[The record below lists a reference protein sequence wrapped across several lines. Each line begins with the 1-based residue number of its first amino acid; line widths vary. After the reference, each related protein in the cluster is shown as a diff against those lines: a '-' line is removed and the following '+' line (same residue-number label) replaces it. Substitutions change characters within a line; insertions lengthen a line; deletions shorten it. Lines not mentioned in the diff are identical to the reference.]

1 MSSNS
6 EVSYGAR
13 IGNAEKLVA
22 ALQNFNNYSPLKPEY
37 SITAFNDLITQIKT
51 QNNTVASKKQN
62 YSLAVENRRQVFEK
76 DPNSINNLLSPIN
89 STVKVSYGRTAKEAT
104 DIATIIAKIR
114 GANIKPKTSTNVEEA
129 TVSQSYQSYNSKAQ
143 FFSDLI
149 VNLTNLGT
157 NYTPTNTSIE
167 LAELTNIY
175 NNAIAANANVMNSFT
190 QFSQTNNIRI
200 SAYQTLSQT
209 AIRIKDSVKAQY
221 GNNSTE
227 YNLIKGLKI

>member
-22 ALQNFNNYSPLKPEY
+22 ALQNFNTYNPIKPEY
-37 SITAFNDLITQIKT
+37 SITAYNDLITQIKT
-51 QNNTVASKKQN
+51 QNNTVASKKQS
-62 YSLAVENRRQVFEK
+62 YSLAVESRRQVFEK
-76 DPNSINNLLSPIN
+76 DPNSINSLLSPIN
-89 STVKVSYGRTAKEAT
+89 STVKVSYGRVAKEAT
-104 DIATIIAKIR
+104 DVATIIAKIR
-114 GANIKPKTSTNVEEA
+114 GANIKSKTTTNNEE
-129 TVSQSYQSYNSKAQ
+129 TNVSQSYQSYNSKAQ

-157 NYTPTNTSIE
+157 NYSPTNPSIE
-167 LAELTNIY
+167 LVELTNIY
-175 NNAIAANANVMNSFT
+175 NNAIAANANVMNTFT
-190 QFSQTNNIRI
+190 QFSQINNIRI

-209 AIRIKDSVKAQY
+209 SIRIKDSVKAQY